1 MHTSIIYNIYSL
13 SDSVKVR
20 CGSDGNYEIPA
31 DFVWP
36 VCRTDEEH
44 ARTCHCLGDPDIT
57 DPEVG

>member
-1 MHTSIIYNIYSL
+1 MHLYNSM
-13 SDSVKVR
+13 KVR
-20 CGSDGNYEIPA
+20 CGSDGNYEIPE